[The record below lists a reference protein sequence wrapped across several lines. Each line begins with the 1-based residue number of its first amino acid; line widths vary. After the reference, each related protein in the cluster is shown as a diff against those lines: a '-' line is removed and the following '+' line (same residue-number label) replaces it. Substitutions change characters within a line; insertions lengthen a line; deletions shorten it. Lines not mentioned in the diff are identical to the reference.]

1 MGLRRDPDGGRGGG
15 HPGHLRRVLRR
26 PYGGARPRRNLHHRQ
41 YPQFQGP
48 HGGPKRQD
56 LHGLAR
62 HGRRLGDRWTHCRRF
77 GDNGRHG
84 LISGKVWKFGDN
96 INTDLMLPGPL
107 LFATEEEQKRAVF
120 SANRPGWVDQIGK
133 GDIIVGGLNYGMGS
147 SRPAARS
154 LRNLGI
160 AALLAESINGLFF
173 RNAVNF
179 GLLALECPGIHAAFA
194 EGQTAEVSLADFTV
208 HNRDTGTLLKAQPV
222 PAMLLD
228 LMTQGGLYPHLERQG
243 LIEPKSPSG

>member
-1 MGLRRDPDGGRGGG
+1 M
-15 HPGHLRRVLRR
+15 
-26 PYGGARPRRNLHHRQ
+26 
-41 YPQFQGP
+41 
-48 HGGPKRQD
+48 
-56 LHGLAR
+56 
-62 HGRRLGDRWTHCRRF
+62 
-77 GDNGRHG
+77 
-84 LISGKVWKFGDN
+84 ISGKVWRFGDD

-120 SANRPGWVDQIGK
+120 SANRPGWVEQVRA
-133 GDIIVGGLNYGMGS
+133 GDIIVGGLNYGVGS

-179 GLLALECPGIHAAFA
+179 GLLALECPGVHAAFE
-194 EGQTAEVSLADFTV
+194 EGQTAGVSLEDFTV
-208 HNRDTGTLLKAQPV
+208 RNCDTGALLKAHLI

-243 LIEPKSPSG
+243 LVQPRPAGED

>member
-1 MGLRRDPDGGRGGG
+1 
-15 HPGHLRRVLRR
+15 V
-26 PYGGARPRRNLHHRQ
+26 
-41 YPQFQGP
+41 
-48 HGGPKRQD
+48 
-56 LHGLAR
+56 
-62 HGRRLGDRWTHCRRF
+62 
-77 GDNGRHG
+77 
-84 LISGKVWKFGDN
+84 ISGKVWKFGDN

-120 SANRPGWVDQIGK
+120 AASRPGWVGQVGA
-133 GDIIVGGLNYGMGS
+133 GDIIIGGVNYGTGS

-179 GLLALECPGIHAAFA
+179 GLLALECPGICEAFE
-194 EGQTAEVSLADFTV
+194 EGQTAELSLDDFTV
-208 HNRDTGTLLKAQPV
+208 RNPDIGALLKVQRI

-228 LMTQGGLYPHLERQG
+228 LMTQGGLYPHLEREG
-243 LIEPKSPSG
+243 LIERRAAGRSS

>member
-1 MGLRRDPDGGRGGG
+1 
-15 HPGHLRRVLRR
+15 
-26 PYGGARPRRNLHHRQ
+26 
-41 YPQFQGP
+41 
-48 HGGPKRQD
+48 
-56 LHGLAR
+56 
-62 HGRRLGDRWTHCRRF
+62 
-77 GDNGRHG
+77 
-84 LISGKVWKFGDN
+84 
-96 INTDLMLPGPL
+96 
-107 LFATEEEQKRAVF
+107 
-120 SANRPGWVDQIGK
+120 
-133 GDIIVGGLNYGMGS
+133 MGS
-147 SRPAARS
+147 SRRLRARCAIS
-154 LRNLGI
+154 ASQHCWRSRST
-160 AALLAESINGLFF
+160 ASFF

>member
-1 MGLRRDPDGGRGGG
+1 M
-15 HPGHLRRVLRR
+15 
-26 PYGGARPRRNLHHRQ
+26 
-41 YPQFQGP
+41 
-48 HGGPKRQD
+48 
-56 LHGLAR
+56 
-62 HGRRLGDRWTHCRRF
+62 
-77 GDNGRHG
+77 
-84 LISGKVWKFGDN
+84 ISGKVWKLGDD

-120 SANRPGWVDQIGK
+120 SANRPGWVDQVRA
-133 GDIIVGGLNYGMGS
+133 GDIIVSGLNYGMGS

-179 GLLALECPGIHAAFA
+179 GLLALECPGIHAAFE

-208 HNRDTGTLLKAQPV
+208 RNGDTGTLLKAQRTPS
-222 PAMLLD
+222 MLLD
-228 LMTQGGLYPHLERQG
+228 LMTRGGLYPHLESQG
-243 LIEPKSPSG
+243 LVQPRPAGED

>member
-1 MGLRRDPDGGRGGG
+1 M
-15 HPGHLRRVLRR
+15 
-26 PYGGARPRRNLHHRQ
+26 
-41 YPQFQGP
+41 
-48 HGGPKRQD
+48 
-56 LHGLAR
+56 
-62 HGRRLGDRWTHCRRF
+62 
-77 GDNGRHG
+77 
-84 LISGKVWKFGDN
+84 ISGRVWKFGND

-120 SANRPGWVDQIGK
+120 SANRPGWVDQVRA

-179 GLLALECPGIHAAFA
+179 GLLALECPGVHEAFE
-194 EGQTAEVSLADFTV
+194 EGQTAEVLLDDFAV
-208 HNRDTGTLLKAQPV
+208 RNPDTGALLNVQRI
-222 PAMLLD
+222 PATLLD
-228 LMTQGGLYPHLERQG
+228 LMTRGGLYPHLERQG
-243 LIEPKSPSG
+243 LIEPRTGSVRAE

>member
-1 MGLRRDPDGGRGGG
+1 
-15 HPGHLRRVLRR
+15 
-26 PYGGARPRRNLHHRQ
+26 
-41 YPQFQGP
+41 
-48 HGGPKRQD
+48 
-56 LHGLAR
+56 
-62 HGRRLGDRWTHCRRF
+62 
-77 GDNGRHG
+77 
-84 LISGKVWKFGDN
+84 LICGKVWEFGDD

-120 SANRPGWVDQIGK
+120 SANRPGWVDQVRA

-160 AALLAESINGLFF
+160 GALLARSINGLFF

-179 GLLALECPGIHAAFA
+179 GLLALECPGVHTLFE
-194 EGQTAEVSLADFTV
+194 EGQTAEVSLDDFTV
-208 HNRDTGTLLKAQPV
+208 RNRDTCTLLKAEPI

-243 LIEPKSPSG
+243 LIEPKAPGED